1 MVVKQLIEGYPKEK
15 RTARE
20 DGSSKLRIAE
30 MFYDTIQGEN
40 FTGVPATFMRMQGC
54 TLNCVWCDTVEVW
67 RQGNPYSV
75 NELIEM
81 CEEEGLI
88 NRWREGQHLVL
99 TGGSPL
105 IQQKALVE
113 FIEKIKKQYGFK
125 PFIEIENECVL
136 EPSKDM
142 LSLVDLWNNSPK
154 LSNSCNPHVAMYK
167 PEVLKLLN
175 NLDNSW
181 FKFVITSLDDWEEIK
196 EKFIEPGLISK
207 EKIVLM
213 PEGVTREEL
222 QQHYDI
228 VVKLAVEENLRM
240 TDRLHVTIWNKK
252 TGV

>member
-1 MVVKQLIEGYPKEK
+1 MSVKQLIEGYPKEK
-15 RTARE
+15 RIARD

-54 TLNCVWCDTVEVW
+54 TLLCCFCDTVEVW

-75 NELIEM
+75 DELIEM
-81 CEEEGLI
+81 CNEQGLI
-88 NRWREGQHLVL
+88 ERWRKGQHLIF

-113 FIEKIKKQYGFK
+113 FIEKIKKKYGFK
-125 PFIEIENECVL
+125 PKLEIENECVL
-136 EPSKDM
+136 PPSKDM
-142 LSLVDLWNNSPK
+142 IRLIDIWNNSPK
-154 LSNSCNPHVAMYK
+154 LANSCNPQTLMYK
-167 PEVLKLLN
+167 PDVLKLLN
-175 NLDNSW
+175 NLQNSW
-181 FKFVITSLDDWEEIK
+181 FKFVITSEDDWEEIK
-196 EKFIEPGLISK
+196 EKFINPGLINK
-207 EKIVLM
+207 EKIILM

-222 QQHYDI
+222 QKHYDI

>member
-1 MVVKQLIEGYPKEK
+1 MIVKQLIEGYPKEK
-15 RTARE
+15 RIARD

-40 FTGVPATFMRMQGC
+40 IVGVPATFMRMQGC

-75 NELIEM
+75 DELIEM
-81 CEEEGLI
+81 CDDKGLI
-88 NRWREGQHLVL
+88 ERWRNGQHLIL

-113 FIEKIKKQYGFK
+113 FIEKIKKNFGFK

-136 EPSKDM
+136 MPNDDM
-142 LSLVDLWNNSPK
+142 LRLVDLWNNSPK
-154 LSNSCNPHVAMYK
+154 LNNSCNPVVVMYN
-167 PEVLKLLN
+167 PTILKILN
-175 NLDNSW
+175 NLHNSW
-181 FKFVITSLDDWEEIK
+181 FKFVITSEEDWEEIK
-196 EKFIEPGLISK
+196 EKFITPGLIDRK
-207 EKIVLM
+207 KIILM

-228 VVKLAVEENLRM
+228 VVKLTVEENLRM